1 MLLDAI
7 IKLHDQVQHE
17 KLGVNRVAA
26 ARAAEEAALRSRP
39 TIEMKG
45 LLR

>member
-1 MLLDAI
+1 MLLDSI
-7 IKLHDQVQHE
+7 LKLHE
-17 KLGVNRVAA
+17 KILNSKLGVNQKEA
-26 ARAAEEAALRSRP
+26 AREAEEAALKAVP